1 MTCIDF
7 ISFTAAKAATTCI
20 DLGASLGRKALIS
33 WPDLSSLALR
43 RHEIKR
49 LILPSK
55 SCADLI
61 GVKGISICATDRRED
76 KALTTMPSRLRDKSG
91 HRRKA
96 FLLSVAHKRRSKS
109 SRRRRSTNSPG
120 RDAKPTERAAHQRRS
135 KSSRRRRSTNHTGT
149 RRNADRI
156 SDAHKRR
163 SKSSAEH
170 AASKTFRVCHS
181 RQRSQPPQPP
191 KLSKPFK
198 LPQRIKRTF
207 LKIMLAS

>member
-1 MTCIDF
+1 MRYAQTTYIDF
-7 ISFTAAKAATTCI
+7 
-20 DLGASLGRKALIS
+20 GASLGRKALIS

-96 FLLSVAHKRRSKS
+96 FLLSVPQAFVDFRTGEGQLLQSRSDLLC
-109 SRRRRSTNSPG
+109 NC
-120 RDAKPTERAAHQRRS
+120 
-135 KSSRRRRSTNHTGT
+135 
-149 RRNADRI
+149 
-156 SDAHKRR
+156 
-163 SKSSAEH
+163 
-170 AASKTFRVCHS
+170 FL
-181 RQRSQPPQPP
+181 PPDDLVSENEGG
-191 KLSKPFK
+191 LSGAVV
-198 LPQRIKRTF
+198 L
-207 LKIMLAS
+207 